1 MRKPSC
7 MTNTLSAPGS
17 SRLNYPD
24 AQACPKL
31 LLKNTYSLLSISPQ
45 SSGFRC
51 LALAVRLSFW
61 LETTETT
68 LPCPLIPTVTP
79 GPLSSPEICWT
90 NSWGISKNSCTAHLS
105 GGGEGRELWAQVSLD
120 LILIPPSHCPAR
132 KKAIILDHSSLIVCS
147 GAQHHLRVT
156 HSLNWEQ
163 QDTTLL
169 NAGFLQGTM
178 GAESLCSSR
187 PIIQCWAES
196 KESLAFL
203 LIYSLSKYVLSFI
216 MA

>member
-105 GGGEGRELWAQVSLD
+105 GGGGGQRAVSSSEFRPDPHPSLPLPSQKKSYNTRPLFPNSLFWSPTPFKSNTQPKLRAAGHYTVERRISPGHHGRR
-120 LILIPPSHCPAR
+120 IP
-132 KKAIILDHSSLIVCS
+132 
-147 GAQHHLRVT
+147 
-156 HSLNWEQ
+156 
-163 QDTTLL
+163 
-169 NAGFLQGTM
+169 
-178 GAESLCSSR
+178 
-187 PIIQCWAES
+187 
-196 KESLAFL
+196 L
-203 LIYSLSKYVLSFI
+203 LITPNNSVLSWI
-216 MA
+216 